1 MIESLFKSKL
11 DLVDTL
17 FSSSESAHPL
27 IKNYDNLE
35 KSYSDRTYLDLE
47 IFKDYEGNDTNT
59 VLSTINQTKTLS
71 GYLKLQN
78 MLMIEQ
84 DHNYLQRK
92 YKMINNNFEN
102 VNNIISECANYE
114 KTLLIYTKNDDKL
127 NDMLTNVQISMPY
140 VNKLN
145 DNDLFMNLYNNYHIF
160 NPIVTILSPIVF
172 FILTLLFSK
181 YIFFKYIK
189 YMMFNV
195 PTIDMFSSGSYFSGI
210 LTLAMYFYTLYT
222 SVSYSLVNQKL
233 LKKMFNINSH
243 VKKLQDSIVKLA
255 KYFDDEPKKYVFLT
269 GFYDR
274 NYNIT
279 LHKGK
284 IINDFFRIK
293 KNISIINDILEKLG
307 IIDAY
312 TNIVKLVKNN
322 NYCYTKIINSKPTV
336 YAKDCYLPNLTSNI
350 VKNTLILKQQNI
362 IVTGANAQGKSTL
375 LKSIAVSLLLSQQ
388 LGIAPA
394 KSFIHSRFKNID
406 TYLNVYDKKGEK
418 SFYETELEIMK
429 DYIDKLENSKGYG
442 NYFIVIDEIFSGTN
456 PEDAIE
462 ASKQVAKK
470 INSFENNMALITT
483 HHRDL
488 NKLNDYKQFHM
499 DNYKLIEGT
508 SEKSNGLE
516 MLKDKF
522 KKNI

>member
-1 MIESLFKSKL
+1 MISTLFKSKL

-17 FSSSESAHPL
+17 LSSSDNSHPL
-27 IKNYDNLE
+27 IKDYNNLE

-47 IFKDYEGNDTNT
+47 IFKDYEGNDINT
-59 VLSTINQTKTLS
+59 VLSTINRTKTLS

-78 MLMIEQ
+78 MLMTNQ
-84 DHNYLQRK
+84 DHGYLQKK
-92 YKMINNNFEN
+92 YKMITNDLEN
-102 VNNIISECANYE
+102 INIILDQCANYE

-127 NDMLTNVQISMPY
+127 DDLLTNVQISMPY
-140 VNKLN
+140 INKLN
-145 DNDLFMNLYNNYHIF
+145 HSEIFMNLYNNYHIF
-160 NPIVTILSPIVF
+160 TPIVTILSPIVF
-172 FILTLLFSK
+172 FILTILFSR
-181 YIFFKYIK
+181 YVFFKYIK

-195 PTIDMFSSGSYFSGI
+195 PTIDMFSNGRYFSGI
-210 LTLAMYFYTLYT
+210 LTLAMYLYTLYT
-222 SVSYSLVNQKL
+222 SVSYSLINQKL
-233 LKKMFNINSH
+233 IKKMFNINSH
-243 VKKLQDSIVKLA
+243 VKKLQDALIKLT
-255 KYFDDEPKKYVFLT
+255 KYFDNEPKIYDFLT

-274 NYNIT
+274 EYKIT
-279 LHKGK
+279 FHKGK

-293 KNISIINDILEKLG
+293 KNTSIINDTLEKLG

-312 TNIVKLVKNN
+312 TNVVHLVKNN
-322 NYCYTKIINSKPTV
+322 NYCFTKIIIGKPV
-336 YAKDCYLPNLTSNI
+336 IYAKDCYLPNLTSNI
-350 VKNTLILKQQNI
+350 VKNTLTLKQQNI
-362 IVTGANAQGKSTL
+362 IITGANAQGKSTM

-394 KSFIHSRFKNID
+394 KSFVHSRFKNID

-429 DYIDKLENSKGYG
+429 NYLDKLEESKNGE

-456 PEDAIE
+456 PEDAVE
-462 ASKQVAKK
+462 ASKQVANKLT
-470 INSFENNMALITT
+470 SFKNNMSLITT
-483 HHRDL
+483 HHKEL

-499 DNYKLIEGT
+499 DNYKLVEGI
-508 SEKSNGLE
+508 SEKSNGLD